1 MKSVYLN
8 DQHISIRDMVREF
21 SKTEIEPTIDKL
33 DADEEF
39 PEKIVKKIW
48 YCIRAN

>member
-1 MKSVYLN
+1 MKSIYLN

-21 SKTEIEPTIDKL
+21 SKTEIEPIVDKL

-39 PEKIVKKIW
+39 PDKSYV
-48 YCIRAN
+48 

>member
-21 SKTEIEPTIDKL
+21 SKREIEPFIDKL

-39 PEKIVKKIW
+39 PTGI
-48 YCIRAN
+48 IRKDGN